1 MIIAILSD
9 IHANLEALQAVVDD
23 ACREGAGR
31 FACLGDVVGY
41 NADPVACVDLVRG
54 LPCLPCIRGN
64 HDEMAAGDRTLLGIN
79 TMAFA
84 AMTWTRLQLDEERRA
99 WLGGLPLL
107 HEEPDAVYV
116 HASLDEPGDWHYVH
130 DAREAA
136 ASFVRQSQRVCFIG
150 HSHQPGGW
158 RDDGHSVRKSQ
169 GELFELA
176 ADERW
181 LVNVGSVGQPRDH
194 DPRASYALY
203 DIAAGKV
210 QLRRVAYDVAAAQA
224 KIIDAGLPESL
235 ARRLG

>member
-1 MIIAILSD
+1 MIIAVLSD
-9 IHANLEALQAVVDD
+9 IHANLEALEAVVAD
-23 ACREGAGR
+23 ARREGAGR

-64 HDEMAAGDRTLLGIN
+64 HDEMAAGDRALLGIN
-79 TMAFA
+79 AQAFA
-84 AMTWTRLQLDEERRA
+84 AMTWTRGQLDAERRA

-116 HASLDEPGDWHYVH
+116 HASLDAPQDWHYVH

-136 ASFVRQSQRVCFIG
+136 ASFAHQSRRACFIG

-158 RDDGHSVRKSQ
+158 RDDGQSVKRSQ
-169 GELFELA
+169 GESFALA
-176 ADERW
+176 AGERW
-181 LVNVGSVGQPRDH
+181 LFNVGSVGQPRDH

-203 DIAAGKV
+203 DVEAGEV
-210 QLRRVAYDVAAAQA
+210 RLQRVAYDIAAAQA
-224 KIIDAGLPESL
+224 KILAAGLPEQL

>member
-1 MIIAILSD
+1 MIIAVLSD
-9 IHANLEALQAVVDD
+9 IHANLEALAAVVAD
-23 ACREGAGR
+23 ARGEGAGR

-64 HDEMAAGDRTLLGIN
+64 HDEMAAGNRALLGIN
-79 TMAFA
+79 RQAFE

-107 HEEPDAVYV
+107 HEEPDAAYV
-116 HASLDEPGDWHYVH
+116 HASLHEPAAWHYVH
-130 DAREAA
+130 DAQEAA
-136 ASFVRQSQRVCFIG
+136 ASFAGQSPRVCFIG

-158 RDDGHSVRKSQ
+158 RDDGHGVKRGQ
-169 GELFELA
+169 GESFELA
-176 ADERW
+176 AGERW

-203 DIAAGKV
+203 DADGGHV
-210 QLRRVAYDVAAAQA
+210 RLRRVAYDIASAQA
-224 KIIDAGLPESL
+224 KILAAGLPEQL
-235 ARRLG
+235 AKRLG

>member
-1 MIIAILSD
+1 MIIAVLSD
-9 IHANLEALQAVVDD
+9 IHANLEALEAVVAD
-23 ACREGAGR
+23 ARREGAGR

-64 HDEMAAGDRTLLGIN
+64 HDEMAAGDRALLGIN
-79 TMAFA
+79 TQAFA
-84 AMTWTRLQLDEERRA
+84 AMTWTRRQLDAERRA

-116 HASLDEPGDWHYVH
+116 HASLDAPHDWHYVH

-136 ASFVRQSQRVCFIG
+136 ASFAHQSRRACFIG

-158 RDDGHSVRKSQ
+158 RDDGQSVKRSQ
-169 GELFELA
+169 GESFALA
-176 ADERW
+176 AGERW
-181 LVNVGSVGQPRDH
+181 LFNVGSVGQPRDH

-203 DIAAGKV
+203 DVEAGEV
-210 QLRRVAYDVAAAQA
+210 RLQRVAYDIAAAQA
-224 KIIDAGLPESL
+224 KILAAGLPEQL

>member
-1 MIIAILSD
+1 MIIAVLSD
-9 IHANLEALQAVVDD
+9 IHANLEALAAVVAD
-23 ACREGAGR
+23 ARREGAGR

-64 HDEMAAGDRTLLGIN
+64 HDEMAAGDRALLGIN
-79 TMAFA
+79 AQAFA
-84 AMTWTRLQLDEERRA
+84 AMTWTREQLDAERRA

-116 HASLDEPGDWHYVH
+116 HASLDAPQDWRYVH

-136 ASFVRQSQRVCFIG
+136 ASFAHQSRRACFIG

-158 RDDGHSVRKSQ
+158 RDDGHSVKRGQ
-169 GELFELA
+169 GESFTLA
-176 ADERW
+176 AGERW
-181 LVNVGSVGQPRDH
+181 LFNVGSVGQPRDH

-203 DIAAGKV
+203 DVEAGEV
-210 QLRRVAYDVAAAQA
+210 RLQRVAYDIAAAQA
-224 KIIDAGLPESL
+224 KILAAGLPEQL